1 MRKRK
6 YRQAAACF
14 LTAALVLSAGPV
26 QSVTPSQSQIP
37 EALSK
42 AEEAVR
48 KVQELIDVLP
58 TVDTLASMD
67 TEEQQSAY
75 EQAQAAHKAYEA
87 LPEEEQTQIDKT
99 KIDALF
105 AYFNSL
111 TATADTSDTQTEN
124 SVAKV
129 GNVYYD
135 DLADA
140 LNNAKGQTCDIL
152 KDASLSGNYSFI
164 GTSDRI
170 TINLNGHTINGSFTL
185 ILGGVYGSNLNGPG
199 TINGNIGF
207 VRAQLRAPLT
217 VNGDVTDAGGGA
229 FRVNGTGVFRVNGN
243 IGYFSLGAVISDG
256 VSIVCTG
263 TCSEPE
269 IQNIVITQPQN
280 ITLSVS
286 PEGSGSVTATGN
298 KVAMDSGSAIAS
310 AGSIVTLNAAANQG
324 YRLKEWQVASGG
336 VTITDNAFTMPEND
350 VAVTAVFERT
360 IETTVQLTI
369 GGDISEGA
377 ADYGASLDLEAAVT
391 GDNSPVNGGTVDFYL
406 DEVGEA
412 NKLNPAGIEVKNG
425 TAKFPGCQITGDRW
439 KPSNT
444 PHTILAVYTPESGS
458 NLLGS
463 TATAPLTVNKATA
476 PASSAPENTSKIDD
490 TMVELAAASGDPAY
504 GNIEYGYTTGGE
516 TSVPE
521 ERWQEE
527 TVFDGLQPVTSYTF
541 YTRYA
546 GNDYYEPSPASGGLT
561 VTTAK
566 SDTVLENLEVSGQT
580 GFEGHFQYGDIITVT
595 FTPER
600 KAEINTNALAENT
613 ATLTYTPAEGETVTL
628 ATANAQT
635 DGSFKLTYDTKKK
648 ELPIGENLSLTI
660 SYGGGSTLNPVEET
674 VTLSLD
680 KAYLKN
686 MPTVTGSFVYNG
698 TLTLNYTPQDDETVT
713 YQWWRII
720 DDSDTER
727 IDGAT
732 GETYTLT
739 ESEIGESIYV
749 IVSATD
755 EWHRGAKQSDQYK
768 ITKASQSVPT
778 AKEGCIIDYEAETVT
793 ALEGYEL
800 SASDN
805 ESAVGSEKLPVTPG
819 TDIYI
824 RKAETQVYFA
834 SDWAAVDIP
843 ERPALTLKAS
853 NISADGFT
861 VTVDGQ
867 PADAVLTY
875 RAAGTDGEYS
885 YDSGEQ
891 TSGTFTG
898 LKAGV
903 TYQVSVKCAAGSGSF
918 SAEANITVPTNGASY
933 TVSIPGKATAGG
945 EPVSI
950 SITEDSEHPFDLGYQ
965 GEVNV
970 RIKDEGNIKNG
981 SLTLTREG
989 SANTVTSALYV
1000 GDTLFT
1006 DLNQNVATF
1015 TEDNKD
1021 TSVAL
1026 SFAAPEEPY
1035 IPAGTYQ
1042 GTVNFEIS
1050 YTQ

>member
-1 MRKRK
+1 M
-6 YRQAAACF
+6 
-14 LTAALVLSAGPV
+14 
-26 QSVTPSQSQIP
+26 
-37 EALSK
+37 
-42 AEEAVR
+42 
-48 KVQELIDVLP
+48 
-58 TVDTLASMD
+58 
-67 TEEQQSAY
+67 
-75 EQAQAAHKAYEA
+75 
-87 LPEEEQTQIDKT
+87 
-99 KIDALF
+99 
-105 AYFNSL
+105 
-111 TATADTSDTQTEN
+111 
-124 SVAKV
+124 
-129 GNVYYD
+129 
-135 DLADA
+135 
-140 LNNAKGQTCDIL
+140 
-152 KDASLSGNYSFI
+152 
-164 GTSDRI
+164 
-170 TINLNGHTINGSFTL
+170 
-185 ILGGVYGSNLNGPG
+185 
-199 TINGNIGF
+199 
-207 VRAQLRAPLT
+207 
-217 VNGDVTDAGGGA
+217 
-229 FRVNGTGVFRVNGN
+229 
-243 IGYFSLGAVISDG
+243 
-256 VSIVCTG
+256 
-263 TCSEPE
+263 
-269 IQNIVITQPQN
+269 
-280 ITLSVS
+280 
-286 PEGSGSVTATGN
+286 
-298 KVAMDSGSAIAS
+298 
-310 AGSIVTLNAAANQG
+310 
-324 YRLKEWQVASGG
+324 
-336 VTITDNAFTMPEND
+336 
-350 VAVTAVFERT
+350 
-360 IETTVQLTI
+360 
-369 GGDISEGA
+369 
-377 ADYGASLDLEAAVT
+377 
-391 GDNSPVNGGTVDFYL
+391 
-406 DEVGEA
+406 
-412 NKLNPAGIEVKNG
+412 
-425 TAKFPGCQITGDRW
+425 
-439 KPSNT
+439 
-444 PHTILAVYTPESGS
+444 
-458 NLLGS
+458 
-463 TATAPLTVNKATA
+463 
-476 PASSAPENTSKIDD
+476 
-490 TMVELAAASGDPAY
+490 
-504 GNIEYGYTTGGE
+504 
-516 TSVPE
+516 
-521 ERWQEE
+521 
-527 TVFDGLQPVTSYTF
+527 
-541 YTRYA
+541 
-546 GNDYYEPSPASGGLT
+546 
-561 VTTAK
+561 
-566 SDTVLENLEVSGQT
+566 
-580 GFEGHFQYGDIITVT
+580 T

-660 SYGGGSTLNPVEET
+660 SYGGSSTLNPVEET
-674 VTLSLD
+674 VTLSLG

-686 MPTVTGSFVYNG
+686 MPTVTGSFVYGG

-800 SASDN
+800 SATDN
-805 ESAVGSEKLPVTPG
+805 ESAVGSEELPVTPG

-834 SDWAAVDIP
+834 SDWAAVDIH
-843 ERPALTLKAS
+843 ERPALTLKTS
-853 NISADGFT
+853 DISADGFT

-891 TSGTFTG
+891 TRGTFTG

-918 SAEANITVPTNGASY
+918 SAEANITVTTNGASY

-981 SLTLTREG
+981 SLTLIREG
-989 SANTVTSALYV
+989 SANTVASALYV
-1000 GDTLFT
+1000 EDTLFT

>member
-14 LTAALVLSAGPV
+14 LTAALVLSAGPVQSVLAETEASLETVQQEIPEEESTVTVTPGTEIPEETEPQTVPLTEQNTETETQARTETETQNMPLAEV

-185 ILGGVYGSNLNGPG
+185 ILGGLYGSNLNGPG

-269 IQNIVITQPQN
+269 IQNIVITQPKN

-391 GDNSPVNGGTVDFYL
+391 GD
-406 DEVGEA
+406 
-412 NKLNPAGIEVKNG
+412 
-425 TAKFPGCQITGDRW
+425 RW

-490 TMVELAAASGDPAY
+490 TMVELATVSGDPAY

-541 YTRYA
+541 YARYA
-546 GNDYYEPSPASGGLT
+546 GNDYYEPSSASSGLT
-561 VTTAK
+561 VTTNK
-566 SDTVLENLEVSGQT
+566 SDTELGNLTVSGQT
-580 GFEGHFQYGDIITVT
+580 GFEGHFQYGDTITVT

-600 KAEINTNALAENT
+600 KENNSTNALAENT
-613 ATLTYTPAEGETVTL
+613 ATLTYTPDSGETVTL
-628 ATANAQT
+628 ATATAQSG
-635 DGSFKLTYDTKKK
+635 GSFELTYDTKEKK
-648 ELPIGENLSLTI
+648 LPIGENLPLTV
-660 SYGGGSTLNPVEET
+660 SYGGSGALNPVEET

-680 KAYLKN
+680 KAHLKN

-800 SASDN
+800 SATDN
-805 ESAVGSEKLPVTPG
+805 ESAVGSEKLPVTPC

-950 SITEDSEHPFDLGYQ
+950 SITEDSEHPFDLGS
-965 GEVNV
+965 GVSG
-970 RIKDEGNIKNG
+970 RG
-981 SLTLTREG
+981 
-989 SANTVTSALYV
+989 
-1000 GDTLFT
+1000 
-1006 DLNQNVATF
+1006 
-1015 TEDNKD
+1015 
-1021 TSVAL
+1021 
-1026 SFAAPEEPY
+1026 
-1035 IPAGTYQ
+1035 
-1042 GTVNFEIS
+1042 
-1050 YTQ
+1050 

>member
-185 ILGGVYGSNLNGPG
+185 ILYGSNLNGPG

-336 VTITDNAFTMPEND
+336 VTITDNAFTMSEND

-377 ADYGASLDLEAAVT
+377 ADYGASLDLEAAV
-391 GDNSPVNGGTVDFYL
+391 
-406 DEVGEA
+406 
-412 NKLNPAGIEVKNG
+412 
-425 TAKFPGCQITGDRW
+425 TGDRW

-490 TMVELAAASGDPAY
+490 TMVELATVSGDPAY

-800 SASDN
+800 SATDN